1 MNPKKAEFQHK
12 LESYCSYQDRCMSDV
27 MKKFSSLHVPLE
39 WQNDIIEHLLRSGFV
54 DEKRFAESYVSGK
67 FRLKKWGKRKIFVG
81 LCSKGISNELIQNAL
96 KEIDSEAY
104 WETLLS
110 LASKKSQELMLLSDP
125 SWHKKAQITRFL
137 IQRGYES
144 DLISDALESI
154 LRK

>member
-1 MNPKKAEFQHK
+1 MKPTKAEFQHK
-12 LESYCSYQDRCMSDV
+12 LESYCSYQERCLSDV
-27 MKKFSSLHVPLE
+27 MNKFSTLCVPLE
-39 WQNDIIEHLLRSGFV
+39 WQNDIVQHLQTLGYL

-81 LCSKGISNELIQNAL
+81 LRSKGISNELIQNAF
-96 KEIDSEAY
+96 KEIDSETY

-110 LASKKSQELMLLSDP
+110 LASKKSQELMLSSDP
-125 SWHKKAQITRFL
+125 SWHKKAQLTRFL